1 MSTMSGSAAPVAPTT
16 RRRRF
21 SFAAAAT
28 IALVVGGSSAMPTA
42 TATAQAPVTV
52 QCNNDEVTGAARE
65 ITCDV
70 AVVNTFDAATGV
82 TSSITT
88 VRECAGAPFALT
100 EGDCTTTPTES
111 TNLVGSVNQCNN
123 SVNDGGSIVTCNV
136 TVINNITGTGSTS
149 PATVNQ
155 CIGSGEGGGT
165 QPTIKCDPM
174 TSVTG
179 ADITQCNGSA
189 SGGGRGGVGLERV
202 QCDASGTVSTLLPVT
217 IVQCNG
223 SANGNG
229 DLVTCSAR
237 ITTNILA
244 PAQETTTLV
253 TTPNAPGTIVGD
265 TSATTGLVT
274 DTLSVASTSP
284 IPTLPDD
291 TLPRT
296 GSSSA
301 SGSTALFAVLMLL
314 GGIGAMRLARRSAP
328 SRG

>member
-1 MSTMSGSAAPVAPTT
+1 MSASAAPAAPTT

-28 IALVVGGSSAMPTA
+28 IALVVGGSSAMPTT
-42 TATAQAPVTV
+42 TASAQAPVTV

-100 EGDCTTTPTES
+100 QDDCTTTPTES

-155 CIGSGEGGGT
+155 CIGSGGGGGT
-165 QPTIKCDPM
+165 EPTIKCNPM

-202 QCDASGTVSTLLPVT
+202 QCDASGTVSDLLPVT

-244 PAQETTTLV
+244 PAQETTTTV
-253 TTPNAPGTIVGD
+253 A
-265 TSATTGLVT
+265 SQATTTVGETSTTVGLVT

-301 SGSTALFAVLMLL
+301 GGSTALLAVLLLL
-314 GGIGAMRLARRSAP
+314 GGIGATRLARRSAP
-328 SRG
+328 AQR